1 MFLVRSHF
9 LSSPLITSVY
19 SGNNNRMKILLS
31 KIIYE
36 RNLSVRQLSIIS
48 GVSKSTIHEDM
59 KEDSNPK
66 IKTLEQLAIGLN
78 CRITDL
84 FDSDVK

>member
-1 MFLVRSHF
+1 
-9 LSSPLITSVY
+9 
-19 SGNNNRMKILLS
+19 MKILLS

-36 RNLSVRQLSIIS
+36 RDLSVRQLSIMS

-59 KEDSNPK
+59 EEDSNPK

-78 CRITDL
+78 CRITAL
-84 FDSDVK
+84 CDSDVK

>member
-1 MFLVRSHF
+1 
-9 LSSPLITSVY
+9 
-19 SGNNNRMKILLS
+19 MKILLS

-36 RNLSVRQLSIIS
+36 RNLSVRQLSIMS
-48 GVSKSTIHEDM
+48 GVPKSTIHEDM

-66 IKTLEQLAIGLN
+66 IKTLEQLAVGLN
-78 CRITDL
+78 WRITDL